1 MRRRKI
7 DPRFLGLLL
16 LFLVAAATGI
26 IYQFAAGRKDAV
38 ILDGYLGGEKIGF
51 FEDPQVQE
59 ILRDSYQVEMDY
71 SRAGSLDMVTL
82 DSEGMD
88 YLFPSSQTA
97 LEYYR
102 ELKGEP
108 RKSEIILNTPIV
120 LYTYQMVADALAE
133 QGILQESDGVFYL
146 DMTELIK
153 TDTSWAQIGLPEL
166 YGNVSIDTTHPA
178 KSNSGNMFAG
188 LLANTLNG
196 GQTAEAEDL
205 PGILP
210 ELKEIFGK
218 LGYMETSSSDLFSQF
233 LKMGVGAKPIIAG
246 YESQLLEF
254 SAENPEDFAAVR
266 DDVVMIYPSP
276 TVWSTHIYIALTEN
290 GEKAI
295 EGLLDPQV
303 QELAWE
309 KHGFRTSV
317 YQAAGSARFVVKGL
331 APEITGLCRCRIMK
345 PCGRLLMRCS
355 RIWD

>member
-16 LFLVAAATGI
+16 LFLVAAATRI

-133 QGILQESDGVFYL
+133 QGILQESDGVFYQKKKK
-146 DMTELIK
+146 MTELIK

-331 APEITGLCRCRIMK
+331 APEITRVMQM
-345 PCGRLLMRCS
+345 PDYETMRQ
-355 RIWD
+355 IIDALQ

>member
-146 DMTELIK
+146 DM
-153 TDTSWAQIGLPEL
+153 
-166 YGNVSIDTTHPA
+166 
-178 KSNSGNMFAG
+178 
-188 LLANTLNG
+188 
-196 GQTAEAEDL
+196 
-205 PGILP
+205 
-210 ELKEIFGK
+210 
-218 LGYMETSSSDLFSQF
+218 
-233 LKMGVGAKPIIAG
+233 
-246 YESQLLEF
+246 
-254 SAENPEDFAAVR
+254 
-266 DDVVMIYPSP
+266 
-276 TVWSTHIYIALTEN
+276 
-290 GEKAI
+290 
-295 EGLLDPQV
+295 
-303 QELAWE
+303 
-309 KHGFRTSV
+309 
-317 YQAAGSARFVVKGL
+317 
-331 APEITGLCRCRIMK
+331 
-345 PCGRLLMRCS
+345 
-355 RIWD
+355 

>member
-1 MRRRKI
+1 
-7 DPRFLGLLL
+7 
-16 LFLVAAATGI
+16 
-26 IYQFAAGRKDAV
+26 
-38 ILDGYLGGEKIGF
+38 
-51 FEDPQVQE
+51 
-59 ILRDSYQVEMDY
+59 
-71 SRAGSLDMVTL
+71 
-82 DSEGMD
+82 
-88 YLFPSSQTA
+88 
-97 LEYYR
+97 
-102 ELKGEP
+102 
-108 RKSEIILNTPIV
+108 
-120 LYTYQMVADALAE
+120 
-133 QGILQESDGVFYL
+133 
-146 DMTELIK
+146 MTELIK

-317 YQAAGSARFVVKGL
+317 YQAAGSARFAVKGL
-331 APEITGLCRCRIMK
+331 APEITRVMQM
-345 PCGRLLMRCS
+345 PDYETMRQ
-355 RIWD
+355 IIDALQ